1 MMTLKDLTRRIGQ
14 HEASMIRQADLDE
27 TLTTAHDAGHPC
39 VVDQD
44 DVAVAR
50 ALLMV
55 IKRHPLARGTS
66 LAELAEAAD
75 ASLIGYVEPPRE
87 PRV

>member
-1 MMTLKDLTRRIGQ
+1 MTTPNEILRRKV
-14 HEASMIRQADLDE
+14 HDDAASMVRLNELEDALAE
-27 TLTTAHDAGHPC
+27 ARDAGHPC
-39 VVDQD
+39 AVTAE

-66 LAELAEAAD
+66 LALAAD
-75 ASLIGYVEPPRE
+75 EACSALIGHVET
-87 PRV
+87 RV